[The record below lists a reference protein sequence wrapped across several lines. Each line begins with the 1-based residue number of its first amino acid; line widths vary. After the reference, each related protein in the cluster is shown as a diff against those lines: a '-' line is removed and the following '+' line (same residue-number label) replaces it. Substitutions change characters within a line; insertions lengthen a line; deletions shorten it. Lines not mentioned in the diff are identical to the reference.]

1 MVNSADFP
9 VGISLLLIVL
19 ISAHIKPNKTSNPTG
34 NQPSTHERSCPQC
47 SSAAHVRP
55 CLIRPPARPPPA
67 AQRRAARA
75 FVSCVPHHRPSP
87 HRPLP
92 SLHKPYPARPATC
105 TATALPS
112 RAAGPLSS
120 YSVPCSLGQASFVL
134 SCRSRT
140 KRRSG
145 TPRSRVAT
153 GLRNVGRGGGRC
165 PASERRG

>member
-19 ISAHIKPNKTSNPTG
+19 ISAHIKPNKTSNPTQQG
-34 NQPSTHERSCPQC
+34 QPAVHARAVLPPVL
-47 SSAAHVRP
+47 VR
-55 CLIRPPARPPPA
+55 RPRPALPHP
-67 AQRRAARA
+67 AARA